1 MKKPKNFDLEDRLID
16 FSIRVSSIIDK
27 LPQEKFVNLLSSQLL
42 RSSTSVA
49 LNYGEAQGAES
60 LKDFIHK
67 MRVVLKELKES
78 KVCLKLILKK
88 SIVDS
93 SSELENTINENKELI
108 AIFIKSIET
117 AEKNRNKRNKIKTL
131 NQK

>member
-16 FSIRVSSIIDK
+16 FSIRVSAIIEE
-27 LPQEKFVNLLSSQLL
+27 LPDDRFVNHLSSQLL

-88 SIVDS
+88 STYDP
-93 SSELENTINENKELI
+93 SSELGNTINESKELI

-117 AEKNRNKRNKIKTL
+117 AERNRNKRNK
-131 NQK
+131 N

>member
-1 MKKPKNFDLEDRLID
+1 MIFQSVL
-16 FSIRVSSIIDK
+16 VA
-27 LPQEKFVNLLSSQLL
+27 LL
-42 RSSTSVA
+42 TNVA

-78 KVCLKLILKK
+78 KVCLKLILRK
-88 SIVDS
+88 SIYDS
-93 SSELENTINENKELI
+93 SSELENIINENKELI

-117 AEKNRNKRNKIKTL
+117 AEKNKN
-131 NQK
+131 

>member
-1 MKKPKNFDLEDRLID
+1 MKKLKNFDLEDRLID
-16 FSIRVSSIIDK
+16 FSIRVSVIIDK
-27 LPQEKFVNLLSSQLL
+27 LPQDKFVNHLSSQLL

-88 SIVDS
+88 SIYNS
-93 SSELENTINENKELI
+93 SSELVNTINENKELI
-108 AIFIKSIET
+108 AIFIKSLET
-117 AEKNRNKRNKIKTL
+117 AERNRNKRNK
-131 NQK
+131 N

>member
-1 MKKPKNFDLEDRLID
+1 MNKLRNFDLEDRLID
-16 FSIRVSSIIDK
+16 FSIRASDIIDK
-27 LPQEKFVNLLSSQLL
+27 LPQDKFVNHLSSQLL

-78 KVCLKLILKK
+78 KVCLKLIIRK
-88 SIVDS
+88 SKYDF
-93 SSELENTINENKELI
+93 SSELEDVINESKELI
-108 AIFIKSIET
+108 AIFIKSIST
-117 AEKNRNKRNKIKTL
+117 AERNLNKRSRN
-131 NQK
+131 

>member
-1 MKKPKNFDLEDRLID
+1 MIFQSGL
-16 FSIRVSSIIDK
+16 VA
-27 LPQEKFVNLLSSQLL
+27 LL
-42 RSSTSVA
+42 TNVA

-88 SIVDS
+88 SIVNS
-93 SSELENTINENKELI
+93 SSELENTINESKELI

-117 AEKNRNKRNKIKTL
+117 AERNKNNKLKL
-131 NQK
+131 

>member
-1 MKKPKNFDLEDRLID
+1 MNKPKNFDLEDRLID
-16 FSIRVSSIIDK
+16 FSIRVSGIIDK
-27 LPQEKFVNLLSSQLL
+27 LPQDRFVNHLSSQLL

-88 SIVDS
+88 SIYDS
-93 SSELENTINENKELI
+93 SSELENTINESKELI
-108 AIFIKSIET
+108 AIFIKSVET
-117 AEKNRNKRNKIKTL
+117 AERNKNNKLKF
-131 NQK
+131 

>member
-16 FSIRVSSIIDK
+16 FSIRVSAIIDK
-27 LPQEKFVNLLSSQLL
+27 LPQDKFVNHLSSQLL

-88 SIVDS
+88 SIYGS
-93 SSELENTINENKELI
+93 SSELGNTINESKELI
-108 AIFIKSIET
+108 AIFIKSIST
-117 AEKNRNKRNKIKTL
+117 AERNLNKRNK
-131 NQK
+131 N

>member
-27 LPQEKFVNLLSSQLL
+27 LPQDKFVNLLSSQLL

>member
-1 MKKPKNFDLEDRLID
+1 MNKLRNFDLEDRLID
-16 FSIRVSSIIDK
+16 FSIRASDIIDK
-27 LPQEKFVNLLSSQLL
+27 LPQDKFVNHLSSQLL

-78 KVCLKLILKK
+78 KVCLKLMLKK
-88 SIVDS
+88 LMYDS
-93 SSELENTINENKELI
+93 SSELGNTINENKELI
-108 AIFIKSIET
+108 AIFIKSLET
-117 AEKNRNKRNKIKTL
+117 AEKNRNKRNK
-131 NQK
+131 N

>member
-16 FSIRVSSIIDK
+16 FSIMVSGIIDK
-27 LPQEKFVNLLSSQLL
+27 LPQDKFVNHLSSQLL

-60 LKDFIHK
+60 LRDFIHK
-67 MRVVLKELKES
+67 MRVVLKELNES

-88 SIVDS
+88 STYDP
-93 SSELENTINENKELI
+93 SSELGNTINESKELI

-117 AEKNRNKRNKIKTL
+117 AERNQNKRNK
-131 NQK
+131 N